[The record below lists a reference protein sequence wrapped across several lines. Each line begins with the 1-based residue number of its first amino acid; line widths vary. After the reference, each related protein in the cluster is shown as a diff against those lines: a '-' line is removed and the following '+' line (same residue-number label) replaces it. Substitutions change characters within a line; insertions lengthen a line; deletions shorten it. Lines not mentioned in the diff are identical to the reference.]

1 MPTVLH
7 TQAADS
13 ATAGTNSTGP
23 GQFHEPGVPVITGV
37 NWRGFFT
44 LYVKEVRRFFKVQTQ
59 TVWAPAITTLMFL
72 AIFTLALGG
81 VKPDV
86 LGVPF
91 AHFLA
96 PGLIIMGMVQN
107 SFQNSLS
114 SIIIGKVQGTIIDVL
129 MPPLSHGELLASYV
143 AGAVT
148 RAWLVGVAI
157 WLAMLLWPGVSVAIQ
172 NPLMVF
178 AFGTLG
184 AMLLGLLG
192 VLTGIWA
199 DKFDHGA
206 AVTNFLVQ
214 PLTLLSG
221 TFYAIDRLPPAMQAF
236 SRANPFFYMIDG
248 FRGGFIGVHEADPL
262 LGLAIVGGL
271 VLLLWALAYRL
282 LKSGWKLRA

>member
-1 MPTVLH
+1 M
-7 TQAADS
+7 QAQVSSQPVAP
-13 ATAGTNSTGP
+13 AHP
-23 GQFHEPGVPVITGV
+23 EPGVPVIHGI
-37 NWRGFFT
+37 NWLGIRT
-44 LYVKEVRRFFKVQTQ
+44 LYVKEVRRFFKVQMQ

-81 VKPDV
+81 AKGEV
-86 LGVPF
+86 LGFPY
-91 AHFLA
+91 ATFLA

-107 SFQNSLS
+107 AFQNSLS
-114 SIIIGKVQGTIIDVL
+114 SIIIAKVQGTIVDVL
-129 MPPLSHGELLASYV
+129 MPPLSHGELLFCYV

-148 RAWLVGVAI
+148 RAWFVGIAI
-157 WLAMLLWPGVSVAIQ
+157 WIAMLFWPGVTVSMA
-172 NPLMVF
+172 NPAQVF
-178 AFGTLG
+178 LFGTLG
-184 AMLLGLLG
+184 ALMLGLLG

-221 TFYAIDRLPPAMQAF
+221 TFYAIDRLPPAMQTV

-248 FRGGFIGVHEADPL
+248 FRAGFLGVAEAPVL
-262 LGLAIVGGL
+262 LGAAIVGGL
-271 VLLLWALAYRL
+271 CLLLWWGCYAL

>member
-1 MPTVLH
+1 M
-7 TQAADS
+7 
-13 ATAGTNSTGP
+13 
-23 GQFHEPGVPVITGV
+23 
-37 NWRGFFT
+37 
-44 LYVKEVRRFFKVQTQ
+44 KEVRRFFKVQTQ

-72 AIFTLALGG
+72 AIFTLALGAAKG
-81 VKPDV
+81 EV
-86 LGVPF
+86 LGVPY
-91 AHFLA
+91 ATFLA

-114 SIIIGKVQGTIIDVL
+114 SIIIAKVQGTIVDVL
-129 MPPLSHGELLASYV
+129 MPPLSHGELLFCYA

-157 WLAMLLWPGVSVAIQ
+157 WIAMMFWPGVSVSIA
-172 NPLMVF
+172 NPLQVIF
-178 AFGTLG
+178 FGTAG
-184 AMLLGLLG
+184 ALMLGLLG

-236 SRANPFFYMIDG
+236 SHANPFFYMIDG
-248 FRGGFIGVHEADPL
+248 FRAGFIGIAEAPVW
-262 LGLAIVGGL
+262 LGAVIVSGL
-271 VLLLWALAYRL
+271 CLLLWAVCYAL

>member
-1 MPTVLH
+1 M
-7 TQAADS
+7 QAQVPSHPA
-13 ATAGTNSTGP
+13 APA
-23 GQFHEPGVPVITGV
+23 HAEPGVPVIHGI
-37 NWRGFFT
+37 NWLGIRT
-44 LYVKEVRRFFKVQTQ
+44 LYVKEVRRFFKVQMQ

-81 VKPDV
+81 AKGEV
-86 LGVPF
+86 LGFPY
-91 AHFLA
+91 ATFLA

-107 SFQNSLS
+107 AFQNSLS
-114 SIIIGKVQGTIIDVL
+114 SIIIAKVQGTIVDVL
-129 MPPLSHGELLASYV
+129 MPPLSHGELLFCYV

-148 RAWLVGVAI
+148 RAWFVGVAI
-157 WLAMLLWPGVSVAIQ
+157 WIAMLVWPGVSVSIA
-172 NPLMVF
+172 NPAQVF
-178 AFGTLG
+178 LFGTLG
-184 AMLLGLLG
+184 ALMLGLLG

-221 TFYAIDRLPPAMQAF
+221 TFYAIDRLPPVMQTV

-248 FRGGFIGVHEADPL
+248 FRAGFLGVAEAPVL
-262 LGLAIVGGL
+262 LGAVIVGGL
-271 VLLLWALAYRL
+271 CLLLWWGCYAL